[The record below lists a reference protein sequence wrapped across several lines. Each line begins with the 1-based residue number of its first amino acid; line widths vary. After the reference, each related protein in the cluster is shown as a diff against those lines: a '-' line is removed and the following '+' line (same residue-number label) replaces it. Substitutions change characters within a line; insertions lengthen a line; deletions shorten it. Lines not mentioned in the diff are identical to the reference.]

1 MWLHSCDSW
10 LYEVIWQSHLYSN
23 VAALSLTHTLDLIL
37 LICQKDAPKALKVD
51 HKLKNVQ
58 QDMDYMVSMV
68 TLWQWRSNGRMER
81 NRQRKREVFWNL
93 IAKGR
98 GTLGFLKYD
107 RPRQRRTFCNVM
119 WLLLSVSSQWQVH
132 WECFLLQFP
141 YSVTWPIQHTP
152 MSPMRGTISSKQRL
166 QDIQYSDWK
175 QS

>member
-1 MWLHSCDSW
+1 MHSCDSW

-23 VAALSLTHTLDLIL
+23 VAALSRTHTHLTSYSWSARKMLI
-37 LICQKDAPKALKVD
+37 VD
-51 HKLKNVQ
+51 HKLKNIQ

-68 TLWQWRSNGRMER
+68 TLWQWRSSGRMER
-81 NRQRKREVFWNL
+81 NRQRKREVLWNL
-93 IAKGR
+93 IGKGR

-119 WLLLSVSSQWQVH
+119 WLLLSISRHWQVH
-132 WECFLLQFP
+132 WECFLIQFP
-141 YSVTWPIQHTP
+141 YSVTWPIQHTT